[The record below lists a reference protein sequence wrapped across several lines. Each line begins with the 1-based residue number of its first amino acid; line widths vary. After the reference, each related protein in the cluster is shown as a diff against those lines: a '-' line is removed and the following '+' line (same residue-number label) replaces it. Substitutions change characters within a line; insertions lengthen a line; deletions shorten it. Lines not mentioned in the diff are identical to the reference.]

1 MHERYCVRSG
11 LDDDDEPEP
20 SAFSKLYLMPVLRAY
35 QETISAYK
43 KKISALSSN
52 NYQMK
57 KL

>member
-43 KKISALSSN
+43 KR
-52 NYQMK
+52 YQLYHQTTTK
-57 KL
+57 